1 MGALPK
7 NKITRCERGKR
18 RSGNTPNLLKNPQKT
33 NIPLGKKRLADQILK
48 QFSSLKNQE
57 KKAAIKQNKKSTSRA
72 SKKTK

>member
-57 KKAAIKQNKKSTSRA
+57 EKISKKQDNKSTAKA

>member
-33 NIPLGKKRLADQILK
+33 SIPLGRQRLADQILK
-48 QFSSLKNQE
+48 KFKAIETKTNKSE
-57 KKAAIKQNKKSTSRA
+57 KVKGKAKPKTA
-72 SKKTK
+72 KKTK